1 MAPIVPYSVAVP
13 DARLTKLRAKLEV
26 AEFPDELDAA
36 GWGYGVPLADMKR
49 LASYWK
55 DNYNWR
61 KREEEINRLPNY
73 QTDIQIDGFGSLKI
87 HFVHQ
92 KSNLSNAIP
101 LLFCHGCG
109 CPKSCC
115 QRKAASNIR
124 QGQVAS

>member
-1 MAPIVPYSVAVP
+1 MAPIIPYTVAVP

-49 LASYWK
+49 LTSCWK
-55 DNYNWR
+55 DNFNWR
-61 KREEEINRLPNY
+61 QQEEEINRLPNY
-73 QTDIQIDGFGSLKI
+73 QTDIQIDGFGLLKI

-101 LLFCHGCG
+101 LLFCHGCEYLI
-109 CPKSCC
+109 CPC
-115 QRKAASNIR
+115 QSKAASNIR
-124 QGQVAS
+124 QGPVAF